1 MKILLFC
8 GGRGSTE
15 IIKSILKIKNLDLT
29 LAINGYD
36 DGLSTGMVRK
46 IIPGMLGPSD
56 FRKNISSVLE
66 FSNTDTELAKLLE
79 FRMTK
84 TFENSSIGIKH
95 INEYFFEVL
104 DFYSPNIKKKHYELL
119 SLYVNKFCQ
128 HIEKEI
134 LDVFSLDDMAFGN
147 IVFSGA
153 YLNSNSNFNQTV
165 ETLNNAL
172 DLPIKIL
179 NVTDGSNRVL
189 VGVTKNGDYLANES
203 EIVNLKS
210 HSKISEIFLLNN
222 YLNEEQVKL
231 IKGQDVSN
239 KLNFLRDLQE
249 FPAINPLLR
258 SSIAEADLIIYGPGT
273 QHSSL
278 YPSYMTLGL
287 VDLIQKNFNAV
298 KVLIGN
304 IDEDN
309 DIKMENL
316 NSLIYKME
324 YYFNISSSTNYPI
337 DNLIDNILLSTSASS
352 YMPWG
357 YSKKEFQG
365 SIKISL
371 GQLSNNKGKHDGNRT
386 MNGLIAAYRSRKN
399 DLTIQGYDRVG
410 IVLPNLNEEKTLNT
424 VLEKLFYFDWLEH
437 GVIPEFIMVDGG
449 SIDDSI
455 LISEKFPELRIVKMD
470 PGSGRGSAI
479 SQGIRLT
486 DCEFIITFPTDN
498 EYEPEAIISV
508 YSALK
513 ENVGSIVFGSR
524 ASLSVETNKKL
535 KSIYSN
541 NLYLYYLS
549 KWGGNLITIIA
560 GIRYQRWLS
569 DPLTSVKGFS
579 RISTKHLS
587 LKGSSANWDT
597 RIVVDASFGLIPIL
611 EVPVKFRP
619 RSRKEGKKITVIDGF
634 KALFELVR

>member
-1 MKILLFC
+1 MKIVLFC

-84 TFENSSIGIKH
+84 TFENSSISIKH
-95 INEYFFEVL
+95 INDYLFEVL
-104 DFYSPNIKKKHYELL
+104 DFYSPDIKKKHYELL
-119 SLYVNKFCQ
+119 SLYVDKFCQ
-128 HIEKEI
+128 HIEKGI
-134 LDVFSLDDMAFGN
+134 LDIFSLDDMAFGN

-153 YLNSNSNFNQTV
+153 YLHSNSNFNQTI
-165 ETLNNAL
+165 ETLNNVL
-172 DLPIKIL
+172 ELPIKIF
-179 NVTDGSNRVL
+179 NVTNGSNRVL

-210 HSKISEIFLLNN
+210 HSKISEIFLLSD
-222 YLNEEQVKL
+222 YLNGEQLEL
-231 IKGQDVSN
+231 IKGQDVSS
-239 KLNFLRDLQE
+239 KLNFLRNLQE
-249 FPAINPLLR
+249 FPAVNPLLS

-287 VDLIQKNFNAV
+287 VDLIQKNSNAV

-316 NSLIYKME
+316 NSLILKME
-324 YYFNISSSTNYPI
+324 YYFNISSPTNYPI

-357 YSKKEFQG
+357 YSKKAFQG

-386 MNGLIAAYRSRKN
+386 LNGLIAAYRSRKN

-410 IVLPNLNEEKTLNT
+410 IVLPNLNEEKTLNI
-424 VLEKLFYFDWLEH
+424 VLEKLFYFDWLEY
-437 GVIPEFIMVDGG
+437 GIIPEFIMVDGG

-455 LISEKFPELRIVKMD
+455 LIGEKFPELRIVKMNS
-470 PGSGRGSAI
+470 GSGRGSAI

-498 EYEPEAIISV
+498 EYEPEAIIKV

-560 GIRYQRWLS
+560 GIKYQRWLS

-587 LKGSSANWDT
+587 LKGGSANWDT
-597 RIVVDASFGLIPIL
+597 RIVVDASLSLIPIL